1 MKRYASPFF
10 LSLLILAAAMTL
22 ACGSSTSHTLQS
34 LTVNPATADAQNYPG
49 GLVQFTATGTYAA
62 PPSPVAPLA
71 ATWGAC
77 DQSGVDTS
85 EISVSANGVA
95 QCKSGAA
102 GTYKVWAFD
111 LVTPPGGAECLV
123 ETACGG
129 GCGRVTG
136 TAQLTCP

>member
-1 MKRYASPFF
+1 MKRAAPRFF
-10 LSLLILAAAMTL
+10 LFLLVLAAAVTL
-22 ACGSSTSHTLQS
+22 ACGSSASRTLQS
-34 LTVNPATADAQNYPG
+34 VSITPASADAQNYPR

-62 PPSPVAPLA
+62 PPSPVTPLT

-77 DQSGVDTS
+77 DLSGNITS
-85 EISVSANGVA
+85 QVSVSANGVA
-95 QCKSGAA
+95 QCASGAV

-111 LVTPPGGAECLV
+111 FNATGPTCLV
-123 ETACGG
+123 ESACGQ